1 MVLGSPGTKNRGR
14 EGGSPNKNELLS
26 CKGVFIMISR
36 PGWTRQAR
44 RGLLALALLSPLLA
58 LLPRSAA
65 AAPPVCSRA
74 LQVPVAAL
82 GLSVTVRGAEV
93 DGIYP
98 RVLRSLAEG
107 CSLEYSVV
115 PRARQ
120 QVLFELGKADL
131 LVPATRTPER
141 DSYAI
146 FVPMVANRAVL
157 ISANPSRAA
166 VRNMTELLDRRELT
180 VVVVR
185 GFDFG
190 PTYQQIVDT
199 LSAQGR
205 LRQATDVPSVARMLE
220 QGMADATLMPSSIL
234 IGATLGETRFANLIA
249 QLRYEALPE
258 LGWGESGVYVSTVS
272 GLSAAERRYIVDKLE
287 ALARSGQVWREFERR
302 YPPGSISASIRPLSA
317 KADGKTDS
325 KTEEGGNAQR

>member
-1 MVLGSPGTKNRGR
+1 
-14 EGGSPNKNELLS
+14 
-26 CKGVFIMISR
+26 MISR
-36 PGWTRQAR
+36 HGWTKQAR
-44 RGLLALALLSPLLA
+44 RGLLALALLSLLQWA
-58 LLPRSAA
+58 VGVDAVAA
-65 AAPPVCSRA
+65 QPVCSRA

-82 GLSVTVRGAEV
+82 GLSITVRGSEV

-98 RVLRSLAEG
+98 RLLRALAEG
-107 CSLEYSVV
+107 CSIEYAVV

-120 QVLFELGKADL
+120 QVMFELGKADL
-131 LVPATRTPER
+131 LLPASRTPER

-157 ISANPSRAA
+157 ISANPARAPI
-166 VRNMTELLDRRELT
+166 RNLAELLDRRDLT

-205 LRQATDVPSVARMLE
+205 LRQATDVQSVARMLE
-220 QGMADATLMPSSIL
+220 QGMADATLMSSSTL
-234 IGATLGETRFANLIA
+234 LGATLGETRYANLIA

-258 LGWGESGVYVSTVS
+258 LPWGESGIYVSTVS

-287 ALARSGQVWREFERR
+287 AIARSGQVWREFERR

-317 KADGKTDS
+317 KTENKAEGKTDS
-325 KTEEGGNAQR
+325 KTEESGNAQR

>member
-1 MVLGSPGTKNRGR
+1 
-14 EGGSPNKNELLS
+14 
-26 CKGVFIMISR
+26 
-36 PGWTRQAR
+36 
-44 RGLLALALLSPLLA
+44 LLALALLSLLQ
-58 LLPRSAA
+58 LAA
-65 AAPPVCSRA
+65 AEAVAAPAVCSRS
-74 LQVPVAAL
+74 LQVPVAVL
-82 GLSVTVRGAEV
+82 GLSITARGNEV

-98 RVLRSLAEG
+98 RLLRSLAEG
-107 CSLEYSVV
+107 CSIEYSVV

-120 QVLFELGKADL
+120 QALFELGKADL

-141 DSYAI
+141 DAYAV
-146 FVPMVANRAVL
+146 FVPLVANRAVL
-157 ISANPSRAA
+157 ISANPARAA
-166 VRNMTELLDRRELT
+166 VRNQAELLDRRELT

-190 PTYQQIVDT
+190 QSYQQIVDA

-249 QLRYEALPE
+249 QLRYEVLPE
-258 LGWGESGVYVSTVS
+258 LSWGESGIYVSAIS
-272 GLSAAERRYIVDKLE
+272 GLSPAERRYIVDKLE
-287 ALARSGQVWREFERR
+287 TLARSGQVWREFERR

-317 KADGKTDS
+317 KTDGKTEGKS
-325 KTEEGGNAQR
+325 EEPGNAQR